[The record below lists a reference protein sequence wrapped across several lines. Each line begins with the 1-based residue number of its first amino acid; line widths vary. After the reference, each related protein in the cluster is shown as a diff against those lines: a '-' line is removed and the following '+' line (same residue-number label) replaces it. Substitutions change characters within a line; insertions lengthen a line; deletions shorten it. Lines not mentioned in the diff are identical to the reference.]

1 MIITVSGLPGSG
13 KSTVATLLAKKLGYR
28 FFSMGDL
35 RGKAALERRLTI
47 DQFNALSE
55 NTDAIVDDYQKKLGE
70 TEDNLVIDGRISW
83 HFIPRSFKVF
93 LDVKPQVGAERIFAG
108 KRGANRADE
117 PEYTDATHVR
127 DTLAARVASD
137 TERYKKH
144 YGIDF
149 ADRSVYDLVI
159 DTSSQTPEETAEA
172 ILTALHGAAT

>member
-13 KSTVATLLAKKLGYR
+13 KSTVAKRLAQELGYR

-35 RGKAALERRLTI
+35 RGKAALERGLTI
-47 DQFNALSE
+47 DQFNALPE
-55 NTDAIVDDYQKKLGE
+55 NTDEIVDAYQKKLGE

-83 HFIPRSFKVF
+83 HFIPTSFKVF
-93 LDVKPQVGAERIFAG
+93 LDVDPQVGAERIFAG

-117 PEYTDATHVR
+117 PEYVDVAHVR

-159 DTSSQTPEETAEA
+159 DTSRQTPDETA
-172 ILTALHGAAT
+172 AAVRASLPAPG